1 VTVVE
6 YGDFECGFCK
16 RGEPTV
22 LELLARHPDV
32 AVAWRHL
39 PLTDVHPNSLRAAEA
54 AEAAGAQGAFW
65 PMHDL
70 LLANQDRLGIRDLE
84 MYAREI
90 GIDAE
95 RFVDDVLSHAY
106 ADRVL
111 KDIATADAS
120 GAAGTPTYF
129 INGQRHEGAVDIE
142 TLSKAINA
150 ARARATTPA
159 AAS

>member
-1 VTVVE
+1 
-6 YGDFECGFCK
+6 
-16 RGEPTV
+16 
-22 LELLARHPDV
+22 
-32 AVAWRHL
+32 
-39 PLTDVHPNSLRAAEA
+39 
-54 AEAAGAQGAFW
+54 
-65 PMHDL
+65 MHDL